1 MATKKPRGKSLDDR
15 LKYELELMLNQG
27 HKLAPISRSTLQRR
41 LKLTSRGTLS
51 IKHRAE
57 MIENA
62 RIEQL
67 KIAGLDSTGKKRRN
81 TIIEQNENLKKKI
94 QTLEQERDS
103 LIEKLAM
110 IINGIQAKGY
120 NLEELMMPIRTRIN

>member
-1 MATKKPRGKSLDDR
+1 
-15 LKYELELMLNQG
+15 
-27 HKLAPISRSTLQRR
+27 
-41 LKLTSRGTLS
+41 
-51 IKHRAE
+51 